1 MTKEKQNIKK
11 GNNTL
16 ADLKAEEYAIMLETA
31 TDKLKYL
38 IDKAYNVSVQTDV
51 TDPVSCIF
59 NFKDIRQ
66 LVDIAG
72 DYVNDALD
80 SLEELQKVLN
90 SHTLKERKTA

>member
-1 MTKEKQNIKK
+1 MTQKKQKIEK

-51 TDPVSCIF
+51 TDPASCIF
-59 NFKDIRQ
+59 NFEDIRQ

-72 DYVNDALD
+72 DYVNDALN